1 MNAGL
6 CNFTPFTLTIR
17 AFDGGGCRG
26 NWTSDLL
33 ITILWLYPWATAAL
47 TARMNYSVDTFL
59 PDNRKL
65 SKVQSVQGKADVVV
79 HSLIWYFH
87 SFKVTKLQDTSLW
100 RTTTRCLRWVWTV
113 LCFWGLSVGVCL
125 SERLPASSSVYIYRF
140 FYSLVSLLWNT
151 AVKV

>member
-17 AFDGGGCRG
+17 AVDGGGCRG
-26 NWTSDLL
+26 NWTSDLP
-33 ITILWLYPWATAAL
+33 ITIPWLYPWATAAL
-47 TARMNYSVDTFL
+47 TVGMNYSVHPFL

-65 SKVQSVQGKADVVV
+65 SKVQSKADVVV

-125 SERLPASSSVYIYRF
+125 SERLPASSSVCIYRF